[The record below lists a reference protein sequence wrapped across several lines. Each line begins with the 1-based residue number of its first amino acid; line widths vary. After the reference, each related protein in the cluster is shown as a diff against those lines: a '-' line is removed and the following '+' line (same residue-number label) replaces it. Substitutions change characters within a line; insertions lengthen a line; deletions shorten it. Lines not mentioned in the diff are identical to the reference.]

1 MMDKNAQIEK
11 SGHLGRS
18 RFFIILGLVITFGVF
33 SSPPFDSLTY
43 TNLMANMVQHFGML
57 IFSAVFGY
65 GLAVF
70 MMARTTYREK
80 SKRMKLYAYIEHISK
95 KSRGMVFAVIFPSI
109 IITFWNLPWNFDF
122 AATDVLA
129 HLLEHISY
137 MLAGILI
144 GISIPEIPKK
154 LRIVL
159 LWVAFMQMGMMGS
172 MMLVWE
178 PGFYTAYPAIQNQ
191 IVNTS
196 MMLIGA
202 AGVSV
207 MSVYLL
213 KEMDVV

>member
-1 MMDKNAQIEK
+1 MDKNAQIEK
-11 SGHLGRS
+11 SGYLNRS

-43 TNLMANMVQHFGML
+43 TNLIANMAQHFGML

-65 GLAVF
+65 GLAIF
-70 MMARTTYREK
+70 MMARTTVQQK
-80 SKRMKLYAYIEHISK
+80 SYWIKFYASMAQISR
-95 KSRGMVFAVIFPSI
+95 KSRGILFAVIFPSI
-109 IITFWNLPWNFDF
+109 ILTFWNLPWNFDL
-122 AATDVLA
+122 AATDLLA

-137 MLAGILI
+137 MLAGMLI
-144 GISIPEIPKK
+144 GLSIPDIPKK
-154 LRIVL
+154 LKIVL

-191 IVNTS
+191 IVNTA